1 VIAPS
6 TRVDPHAV
14 AAMDLPFAPDVTAP
28 GAARSEL
35 RALPLTA
42 GERDIVALLVSELVT
57 NCVRYAAL
65 GTRQR
70 IRMWAHVTDEAIR
83 VEVID
88 GGAGI
93 GVALRRAA
101 PPNGGWGLQLVDQLA
116 DRWGITHAAGT
127 HVWFELDRDDVDG
140 ERPRL

>member
-1 VIAPS
+1 
-6 TRVDPHAV
+6 V
-14 AAMDLPFAPDVTAP
+14 AAVDVPFAPDVTAP

-57 NCVRYAAL
+57 NCVRDAAL

-70 IRMWAHVTDEAIR
+70 IRMWAHVTDQAIR

-93 GVALRRAA
+93 GVALRHTA
-101 PPNGGWGLQLVDQLA
+101 PPDGGWGLQLVEELA
-116 DRWGITHAAGT
+116 DRWGITHAAGS
-127 HVWFELDRDDVDG
+127 HVWFELDRADAD
-140 ERPRL
+140 P

>member
-1 VIAPS
+1 
-6 TRVDPHAV
+6 V
-14 AAMDLPFAPDVTAP
+14 AAVDAPFAPDITAP

-35 RALPLTA
+35 TALPLSP

-57 NCVRYAAL
+57 NCVRDAAL

-70 IRMWAHVTDEAIR
+70 IRMWAHATDQAIR

-93 GVALRRAA
+93 GVALRRTA
-101 PPNGGWGLQLVDQLA
+101 PPDGGWGLQLVEELA
-116 DRWGITHAAGT
+116 DRWGITQAAGS
-127 HVWFELDRDDVDG
+127 HVWFELDRADVDA
-140 ERPRL
+140 

>member
-1 VIAPS
+1 
-6 TRVDPHAV
+6 V
-14 AAMDLPFAPDVTAP
+14 AAVDVPFAPDVTAP

-35 RALPLTA
+35 RALPLNT

-57 NCVRYAAL
+57 NCVRDAAL

-70 IRMWAHVTDEAIR
+70 IRMWAHVTDQAIR

-93 GVALRRAA
+93 GVALRKAA
-101 PPNGGWGLQLVDQLA
+101 PPDRGWGLQLVEELA
-116 DRWGITHAAGT
+116 DRWGITLAAGS
-127 HVWFELDRDDVDG
+127 HVWFELDRADAD
-140 ERPRL
+140 P